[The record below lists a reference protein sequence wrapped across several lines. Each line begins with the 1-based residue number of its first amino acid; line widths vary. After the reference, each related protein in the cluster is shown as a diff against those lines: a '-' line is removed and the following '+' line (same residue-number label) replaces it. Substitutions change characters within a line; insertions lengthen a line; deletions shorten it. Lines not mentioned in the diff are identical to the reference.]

1 MNKPIIAVAA
11 IAVIAVA
18 GWTWNES
25 RYYDAPERPA
35 LNVVD
40 IDGNIVGEYR
50 APLARDMLAEENAE
64 SIILGMRLLNETARL
79 LPDNVGDGLNCN
91 SCHMAQGKRPLGAPY
106 INTIN
111 DYPKFMPRAQD
122 VLNIQERING
132 CFRRSMNGVPLDE
145 SSVEMQAMV
154 DYMDWLRGDVEKGNR
169 VSIQNMEYF
178 KVGQFTPDPVRGE
191 QIYVQQCASCH
202 GGNGEGMKDQ
212 FGDFIFPPLWGDE
225 SFNLGAGM
233 ARISRAA
240 PFVLH
245 NMPLG
250 VSLDA
255 PLGQITLSKQDAVDV
270 SAYFTVKP
278 RPDFPD
284 KIHDWPGVPKPPD
297 FRAH

>member
-284 KIHDWPGVPKPPD
+284 KIHDWPGVPRPPD
-297 FRAH
+297 FRSH

>member
-122 VLNIQERING
+122 ILNIQERING

-284 KIHDWPGVPKPPD
+284 KIHDWPGVPRPPD
-297 FRAH
+297 FRSH

>member
-1 MNKPIIAVAA
+1 MNKSLITVAA
-11 IAVIAVA
+11 IVVIAVA
-18 GWTWNES
+18 GWSWNES
-25 RYYDAPERPA
+25 RYYDAPTTPA
-35 LNVVD
+35 LNV
-40 IDGNIVGEYR
+40 IDAEGNVVGEYR
-50 APLARDMLAEENAE
+50 PPLARDMLAEEKFD
-64 SIILGMRLLNETARL
+64 SIVYGMRLLNETSRL
-79 LPDNVGDGLNCN
+79 LPDNVGNGLNCN

-122 VLNIQERING
+122 VMNIQQRING
-132 CFRRSMNGVPLDE
+132 CFRRSMNGIPIDE

-154 DYMDWLRGDVEKGNR
+154 DYMDWLRGDVEKGTR
-169 VSIQNMEYF
+169 VDIQNMEYF

-191 QIYVQQCASCH
+191 EVYVQQCAACH
-202 GGNGEGMKDQ
+202 GSDGEGMKDQ

-245 NMPLG
+245 NMPIG
-250 VSLDA
+250 VSLNA
-255 PLGQITLSKQDAVDV
+255 PLGQITISKQDAIDV

>member
-1 MNKPIIAVAA
+1 MNKPLIAVAA

-25 RYYDAPERPA
+25 RYYDAPKQPA

-40 IDGNIVGEYR
+40 IDGNVVGEYR
-50 APLARDMLAEENAE
+50 APLARDMLAEENAD

-122 VLNIQERING
+122 VMNIQERING

-202 GGNGEGMKDQ
+202 GSDGEGMKDQ

-284 KIHDWPGVPKPPD
+284 KIHDWPGVPRPPD
-297 FRAH
+297 FRSH

>member
-1 MNKPIIAVAA
+1 MNKRLIG
-11 IAVIAVA
+11 VIAVA
-18 GWTWNES
+18 VVALASWAWYES
-25 RYYDAPERPA
+25 QFYDAPPTPA
-35 LNVVD
+35 LNV
-40 IDGNIVGEYR
+40 IDAEGNIIGEYR
-50 APLARDMLAEENAE
+50 PPLARDMLAEENAE
-64 SIILGMRLLNETARL
+64 SIIYGMRLLNETARL

-106 INTIN
+106 INTVN

-122 VLNIQERING
+122 VLDLGERING
-132 CFRRSMNGVPLDE
+132 CFRRSMNGTPIDPD
-145 SSVEMQAMV
+145 SVEMHAMI
-154 DYMDWLRGDVEKGNR
+154 DYMDWLRGDVEKGTR
-169 VSIQNMEYF
+169 VDIQNMEYF

-191 QIYVQQCASCH
+191 EIYIQQCAACH
-202 GGNGEGMKDQ
+202 GADGEGMKDQ
-212 FGDFIFPPLWGDE
+212 FDDFIFPPLWGDE

-245 NMPLG
+245 NMPIG

-284 KIHDWPGVPKPPD
+284 KIYDWLNVPRPPD
-297 FRAH
+297 FRE

>member
-1 MNKPIIAVAA
+1 MNKRLIG
-11 IAVIAVA
+11 VIAVA
-18 GWTWNES
+18 VVALASWAWYES
-25 RYYDAPERPA
+25 QFYDAPPTPA
-35 LNVVD
+35 LNV
-40 IDGNIVGEYR
+40 IDAGGNIIGEYR
-50 APLARDMLAEENAE
+50 PPLARDMLAEENAE
-64 SIILGMRLLNETARL
+64 SIIYGMRLLNETARL

-106 INTIN
+106 INTVN

-122 VLNIQERING
+122 VLDLGERING
-132 CFRRSMNGVPLDE
+132 CFRRSMNGTPIDPD
-145 SSVEMQAMV
+145 SVEMHAMI
-154 DYMDWLRGDVEKGNR
+154 DYMDWLRGDVEKGTR
-169 VSIQNMEYF
+169 VDIQNMEYF

-191 QIYVQQCASCH
+191 EIYIQQCAACH
-202 GGNGEGMKDQ
+202 GADGEGMKDQ

-245 NMPLG
+245 NMPIG

-284 KIHDWPGVPKPPD
+284 KIYDWLNVPRPPD
-297 FRAH
+297 FRE